1 MSKRYYPTQPWNWF
15 LQRPAYVKF
24 MVRELTA
31 VVIGLYL
38 IYLLRMLATVGSGEA
53 AFIELAGG
61 LTSTT
66 ARLLHAIALAAALF
80 HSITWF
86 NLTPKAMPVYRG
98 EDRLADPLVAFGM
111 GYLPWIVVTI
121 LIVWGVCA

>member
-1 MSKRYYPTQPWNWF
+1 MSKRYQPTQRWSWF

-31 VVIGLYL
+31 VVIGAYL
-38 IYLLRMLATVGSGEA
+38 VYLLCVLATVGESEK
-53 AFIELAGG
+53 AFVDLAGA

-66 ARLLHAIALAAALF
+66 SRVLHVIAMAAALF

-86 NLTPKAMPVYRG
+86 NLTPKAMPVFRG
-98 EDRLADPLVAFGM
+98 ENRLADPLVAFGM
-111 GYLPWIVVTI
+111 GYLPWIVVTV
-121 LIVWGVCA
+121 LIVWGVCT

>member
-1 MSKRYYPTQPWNWF
+1 MSKRYQPTQRWSWF

-31 VVIGLYL
+31 VVIGAYL
-38 IYLLRMLATVGSGEA
+38 VYLLYVLATVGESEK
-53 AFIELAGG
+53 AFVDLAGA

-66 ARLLHAIALAAALF
+66 SRVLHVIAMAAALF

-86 NLTPKAMPVYRG
+86 NLTPKAMPVFCG
-98 EDRLADPLVAFGM
+98 ENRLADPLVAFGM

-121 LIVWGVCA
+121 LIVWGVCT